1 MKVIVKDGG
10 QGMLLPSKQ
19 RVPHTDFHSAYQKWV
34 GRETTSSMF
43 SLEVNRG
50 LRLVVSLTFLL
61 TFISPEKTL
70 GN

>member
-43 SLEVNRG
+43 SLEVN
-50 LRLVVSLTFLL
+50 
-61 TFISPEKTL
+61 
-70 GN
+70 